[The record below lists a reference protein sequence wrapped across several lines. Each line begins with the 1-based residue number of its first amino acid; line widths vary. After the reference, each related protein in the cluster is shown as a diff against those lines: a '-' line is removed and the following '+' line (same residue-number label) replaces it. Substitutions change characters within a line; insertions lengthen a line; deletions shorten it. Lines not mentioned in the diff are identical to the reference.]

1 MAALRGVFLLHVRVC
16 MCDASKLQE
25 RLKSKRLVDEQPTAL
40 VTDAEVSPPEEIPR
54 KLGQN

>member
-1 MAALRGVFLLHVRVC
+1 